1 MGKLFI
7 ACVDDWLLSFIF
19 VACTKR
25 ARPSSVH
32 ETPQSQLQSSS
43 VLERVSFRDRVKGCF
58 YSSDCNKKFC
68 LLWHKYSSKTFRG
81 KGALLRAQ
89 NQSVILIRLKEIIL
103 NGSSFTVKCIRM
115 SAGKGQQKINKKPH
129 FRCLPATTTDKICP
143 PLE

>member
-1 MGKLFI
+1 MIG
-7 ACVDDWLLSFIF
+7 CYLSFSWHAQNVPDPHLF
-19 VACTKR
+19 TRHRR
-25 ARPSSVH
+25 ASCSRRVH
-32 ETPQSQLQSSS
+32 SNGFLFETESK
-43 VLERVSFRDRVKGCF
+43 VVFTARTVT
-58 YSSDCNKKFC
+58 KKFC

-81 KGALLRAQ
+81 KGVLLRAP